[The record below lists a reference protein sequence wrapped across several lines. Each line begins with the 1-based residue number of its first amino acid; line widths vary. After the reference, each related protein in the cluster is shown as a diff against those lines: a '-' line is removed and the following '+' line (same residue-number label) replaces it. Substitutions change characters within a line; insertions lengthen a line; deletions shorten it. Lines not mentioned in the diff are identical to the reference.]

1 MNNNFDNIFNYSNF
15 HNIFSEKDIYID
27 NSNLN
32 FDKNYDYF
40 EEQNIKNAFE
50 PCDILFNN
58 KNSRLSSYDENE
70 FQKLSL
76 KPYIHTP
83 EAKNLFNINDSIIK
97 ETNMK
102 ENLNKKRKLKNIETK
117 KEIKNTK
124 EIKESKEV
132 NNQLDKKI
140 IFNSYKLTPITE
152 EEKLEQKEKNRISA
166 RKSRFKKKQYI
177 TKLEQEHSFLLNQLE
192 EIRQNLGI
200 NKMTMPLKETQKVFT
215 HKNENFCDNCSK
227 IENLKEQEKL
237 ILKNENNNE
246 KDNLNLLNSYGENQ
260 KKILEKLFI
269 NQILIMMP
277 IKIKIFQNKY
287 LKLFTFNKEESLND
301 IKIKIEKNLQTIQE
315 LYDINNL
322 NNEEN
327 GIKNEKK
334 FNKKNKSVSMAQQI
348 YNYYYNL
355 KNFIKEFEK
364 IHLSLI

>member
-1 MNNNFDNIFNYSNF
+1 MNNNFDNIFNYPNF

-27 NSNLN
+27 HSNLN
-32 FDKNYDYF
+32 FEKNYDF
-40 EEQNIKNAFE
+40 DEQNIKNTFE

-83 EAKNLFNINDSIIK
+83 EAKNIFNINDSFIK
-97 ETNMK
+97 EPNMK
-102 ENLNKKRKLKNIETK
+102 ENLNKKRKLKNKETK
-117 KEIKNTK
+117 KEIKDIK
-124 EIKESKEV
+124 DIKENKEV
-132 NNQLDKKI
+132 NNQIDKKI
-140 IFNSYKLTPITE
+140 IFNSYKLTPLSE

-177 TKLEQEHSFLLNQLE
+177 TKLEQEHSLLLNQLE

-200 NKMTMPLKETQKVFT
+200 NKKIIPLKETKAAFT

-227 IENLKEQEKL
+227 IENLKEEEKL
-237 ILKNENNNE
+237 IINNDNYNE
-246 KDNLNLLNSYGENQ
+246 KSNINLLNSYSENQ

-301 IKIKIEKNLQTIQE
+301 IKNKIEKNLQTIQE

-327 GIKNEKK
+327 GIKNEQKY
-334 FNKKNKSVSMAQQI
+334 NKKNKGVSMAQQI

-364 IHLSLI
+364 IYLSLI